1 MRTKKPLTIVKI
13 KKRNGGYRI
22 IVPKPAG
29 YNNIKA
35 YKRTKKLLLSLYS
48 KYRIKDVSYGF
59 YPETNGIK
67 SSYKSNAL
75 RHANNR
81 YILTMDIKD
90 YFNHIS
96 FKMIEYA
103 CTSVYLQMKDILGEY
118 DKGIMDDATKDVS
131 DIRSCLSYY
140 KKNITKYKNAKDIEN
155 IINSKRYNVN
165 DEKKNYVICYQG
177 LPLSPLIAQFAGIA
191 IDRDVLLHIPD
202 GITYSRYVDD
212 LTFSS
217 NNKEQLEGIVDKTKD
232 ILKQH
237 GLMLS
242 ENKTKFTDTT
252 IKRAE
257 ITGLY
262 VQGDGKVYCNRRYR
276 RKVRAALHNLKSL
289 KSLYALLLKLGLDN
303 FYLLC
308 YILLFKERLKY
319 IGTINIW
326 KQNHN
331 RTA

>member
-90 YFNHIS
+90 YFNHIN
-96 FKMIEYA
+96 FEMIEYA
-103 CTSVYLQMKDILGEY
+103 CTSVYLQMKDVLGKY
-118 DKGIMDDATKDVS
+118 DEGIMDNVNSDVS
-131 DIRSCLSYY
+131 HIRSELAYY
-140 KKNITKYKNAKDIEN
+140 KDSIMKYNGAKEIQSF
-155 IINSKRYNVN
+155 INNNRYKV
-165 DEKKNYVICYQG
+165 DDKYRSYVICYQG

-202 GITYSRYVDD
+202 DVTYSRYVDD

-217 NNKEQLEGIVDKTKD
+217 NNKELLEGIVDKTKD

-289 KSLYALLLKLGLDN
+289 KSLYALLLKLGLYN

-326 KQNHN
+326 KLHHEKSL
-331 RTA
+331 